1 MEKAWIDYKTDE
13 ETFKTIVNYEEDFV
27 YDMMRK
33 KYGKDFDGINV
44 KSSIKRSEIYK
55 YNLADD
61 LIKLDVLCAE
71 KLKARG
77 KNIAGFFS
85 NSTDLMSRKLCTAYD
100 LNSIELGAV
109 ITCISSE
116 YRDVFVYA
124 SGINRKKVKMP
135 VIVSMFNTTTDDAY
149 MKIAFAL
156 REIEKIVKDRK
167 NRLTESSQ
175 KKTTIPNLSQKHY
188 GQNFDKI
195 KSPISP
201 APKGDEKTILNVQR
215 GSNNGIEKIKQTETS
230 EIQEKQENP
239 QIEVSKTNPK
249 ENPSS
254 NGDGKMRKRKNV
266 PIDKHQTLNEYY
278 QARGF
283 SKEALENLYSK
294 LTARGKAYFDK
305 YIEVIEND
313 DNTHTFKIKKA
324 IPKYDKDSR
333 DYFTKSACAVLS
345 KFANTEAVSAEIEAI
360 KPTKEN
366 DNKPSIDLKNN
377 VTAYLSALKLSK
389 IITKDLI
396 INLQLP
402 KKYEYFLLTEFDTN
416 GNNEFSLEEE
426 AEFLNMSVE
435 ELCKHLIESIE
446 YLKTQLND
454 KLSMDKS
461 RVEKLL
467 NNNTQPDDGEVDMK
481 KTLN

>member
-116 YRDVFVYA
+116 YRDIFVYA

-156 REIEKIVKDRK
+156 REIEKIVKDKK

-201 APKGDEKTILNVQR
+201 APKEAEKTILNVQH
-215 GSNNGIEKIKQTETS
+215 GSNSGIEKIKQTEKA

-239 QIEVSKTNPK
+239 STNR
-249 ENPSS
+249 N
-254 NGDGKMRKRKNV
+254 DKMRKRKNV
-266 PIDKHQTLNEYY
+266 PIDKYQTLNEYY

-294 LTARGKAYFDK
+294 LTVRGKAYFDK
-305 YIEVIEND
+305 YIEVIENGD
-313 DNTHTFKIKKA
+313 DTHTFKIKKA

-345 KFANTEAVSAEIEAI
+345 KFSNTEAVSAEIKAI

-366 DNKPSIDLKNN
+366 GDNKPSIDLKND

-389 IITKDLI
+389 IITRELI

-467 NNNTQPDDGEVDMK
+467 NNNTQPDDGEVAMK